1 MIPLIKP
8 IGIGDL
14 KVVKQ
19 KLARYEAGE
28 VAHVENIMK
37 KEKRSR
43 KHRHFH
49 QLQEILTVEE
59 ERIEESMRDLQSTE
73 RFEMQNESQ
82 RTIRSQ
88 TTIQAGVDISAS
100 YGPVSITAYGRF
112 DSTSSVEESDTSSTK
127 YAKEVTEKTL
137 ARLVEKV
144 RRERTTRTTEEYEEQ
159 NLHGFD
165 NTEGREHIAGIY
177 RWVDKYYRAKIVNYG
192 KRLMYE
198 FVVPEPA
205 SFYVF
210 ATKYNLITQVLPEKP
225 EPPTRPNTSIPLS
238 PSDVTRY
245 TYLNLVKLYDVQDVQ
260 PPPQEWI
267 RVSKAFHKELQTS
280 GNFAFSSDD
289 LKIPKGYK
297 AKIGRH
303 EILYTYVVG
312 QNPQA
317 RTLVGQVWI
326 DIHATTTH
334 DITLID
340 EQGII
345 PVSGIGLNLLSFVIS
360 LGIWCELVKESYEK
374 WQLDTYIAI
383 MNSYRKALL
392 DYEEKVAAAQ
402 ISQGVAIGGA
412 NPEINREIEKRE
424 LKRSSLTMWIRSQFD
439 YPPGIN
445 HTPADPIPGNY
456 PEINIDNAIANE
468 PAIEFFEKAFDWNN
482 ITYEFV
488 PYYWGRKPKWLD
500 NLSYKDN
507 DPIFESFLQ
516 AGAARVVVPVNP
528 SYTGAVLY
536 YQLTGLIWP
545 GGEVP
550 PFDETTYP
558 DAQLY
563 NSYISEMAD
572 VEDLPDID
580 RDVEIDP
587 SDESTWLMKVPTT
600 LVWLQSDNELPNFE
614 V

>member
-82 RTIRSQ
+82 RTVRSQ

-112 DSTSSVEESDTSSTK
+112 DSTNSVEESDTNSTK
-127 YAKEVTEKTL
+127 YAKEVTDKTL

-165 NTEGREHIAGIY
+165 NTEGREHVSGIY
-177 RWVDKYYRAKIVNYG
+177 RWVDKYYRAKVVNYG

-238 PSDVTRY
+238 PSDITRY
-245 TYLNLVKLYDVQDVQ
+245 TYLDLVKLYDVQDIQ

-280 GNFAFSSDD
+280 GNFAFSSDE
-289 LKIPKGYK
+289 LKIPRGYK

-312 QNPQA
+312 QTPQA

-326 DIHATTTH
+326 DIHATSTH
-334 DITLID
+334 DIALTD
-340 EQGII
+340 EQGVI

-360 LGIWCELVKESYEK
+360 LGIWCELVQESYEK

-412 NPEINREIEKRE
+412 NPEINREIERRE
-424 LKRSSLTMWIRSQFD
+424 LKRSSLTMWTRSQFD

-468 PAIEFFEKAFDWNN
+468 SAIEFFEKAFDWNN

-545 GGEVP
+545 GGDVP
-550 PFDETTYP
+550 AFDENTYP

-563 NSYISEMAD
+563 NSYVSEIAD
-572 VEDLPDID
+572 IEDLPDID
-580 RDVEIDP
+580 HDVEIDP

-600 LVWLQSDNELPNFE
+600 LVWLQPDSVLPNFE
-614 V
+614 E